1 MKSLAAWKRLLP
13 TFTAEHM
20 KVHIKPVCPE
30 IMGSF
35 SSGSYEVENSAT
47 VYEALIYALK
57 QCGDEKILFDNVS
70 SLVFFLNGKRVNS
83 DAPINEGDSIMALRP
98 AYGG

>member
-1 MKSLAAWKRLLP
+1 
-13 TFTAEHM
+13 M
-20 KVHIKPVCPE
+20 KVHIKPICPE
-30 IMGSF
+30 IMGCF
-35 SSGSYEVENSAT
+35 SAGSYEVEDSST
-47 VYEALIYALK
+47 VYEALMFALK

>member
-1 MKSLAAWKRLLP
+1 MP
-13 TFTAEHM
+13 TFTDEHM
-20 KVHIKPVCPE
+20 KVNIKPVCPE

-47 VYEALIYALK
+47 VYEALIFALK
-57 QCGDEKILFDNVS
+57 QYGDDKILFDNVS
-70 SLVFFLNGKRVNS
+70 SLVFFLNGKRVNPDTPIS
-83 DAPINEGDSIMALRP
+83 DGDSIMALRP

>member
-1 MKSLAAWKRLLP
+1 
-13 TFTAEHM
+13 M

-35 SSGSYEVENSAT
+35 SAGSYEVENALT
-47 VYEALIYALK
+47 IYEALICALK
-57 QCGDEKILFDNVS
+57 QCGDDKILFDNVS

-83 DAPINEGDSIMALRP
+83 DAPINDGDSIMALRP

>member
-1 MKSLAAWKRLLP
+1 
-13 TFTAEHM
+13 M
-20 KVHIKPVCPE
+20 KVNIKPVCPE

-70 SLVFFLNGKRVNS
+70 SLVFFLNGKRVNA
-83 DAPINEGDSIMALRP
+83 DAPISDGDSIMALRP